1 MKPIATANYDF
12 KSLVEGGYVYV
23 DKTDML
29 WKLASNEQDAIYFI
43 SRPRRF
49 GKSLMLST
57 FKYLFQGRKD
67 LFKGLKIEKKKWD
80 WSKTYPVID
89 LNMSDFDK
97 EGTREG
103 FRYALR
109 VELQKRL
116 EKASIAYRETDTPA
130 ILFDALIKG
139 LAAASPEGKVVV
151 LVDEYDHPLGG
162 LLGDPKALR
171 TMRREMHGFYSSLKN
186 NVGIIRFMMMTG
198 VSKFTKLSVFS
209 GLNNLTDLTMTPPEY
224 AALLGYT
231 VKEIETF
238 LAPHLKVFA
247 RKQRIPQE
255 KAISLLRLWYDSYR
269 FSPYSSV
276 RVLNPV
282 AVGKALPTGI
292 LMNYWS
298 KTGMPTLILERLQAS
313 NMKPD
318 AIDDVYVSIEE
329 LDVCD
334 AEALPWKSL
343 LYQSGYLTIKKV
355 HWTER
360 GGHHVEGLTLGMPN
374 MEVRE
379 SLKSLWWRQLMK
391 IEERDFV
398 ALVDVAKKQ
407 LAEGGVDALANET
420 LFSLYAGLPP
430 TWRVKNE
437 ADAKRYFQL
446 FMKMLGAEVR
456 TEQTSA
462 RGYAD
467 AIVETKKAVYVFEF
481 KFNRSA
487 RAAIRQIREKGYAD
501 AYKGGRRPVTLVGI
515 NFSSAKRNIDE
526 PLFEK
531 LDVSKERST
540 LSKS

>member
-12 KSLVEGGYVYV
+12 ESLIKGGYVYV

-57 FKYLFQGRKD
+57 FKYLFRGRKD

-97 EGTREG
+97 EGTHEG
-103 FRYALR
+103 FRLSLR
-109 VELQKRL
+109 TFLQERL
-116 EKASIAYRETDTPA
+116 EEAAIPYKKSETLGM
-130 ILFDALIKG
+130 LFDRLVKG
-139 LAAASPEGKVVV
+139 LAAANPEGKVVV

-162 LLGDPKALR
+162 LLDDPKALL
-171 TMRREMHGFYSSLKN
+171 TMRREMHGFYSTLKN

-209 GLNNLTDLTMTPPEY
+209 GLNNLTDLTMTPPDY

-231 VKEIETF
+231 VKEIETV
-238 LAPHLKVFA
+238 LAPHLKTFA

-255 KAISLLRLWYDSYR
+255 KAIDLLCAWYDSYR
-269 FSPYSSV
+269 FSPYSGV

-313 NMKPD
+313 DMKPD
-318 AIDDVYVSIEE
+318 AIDDVYVRIED

-334 AEALPWKSL
+334 AEELPWKSL

-355 HWTER
+355 HWTDE
-360 GGHHVEGLTLGMPN
+360 GGRHVEGLTLGMPN
-374 MEVRE
+374 REVRE
-379 SLKSLWWRQLMK
+379 SLRSLWWKLLMK
-391 IEERDFV
+391 IDEEDFA
-398 ALVDVAKKQ
+398 ALVDVAKRQ
-407 LAEGGVDALANET
+407 LAEGDVRMLVGKT
-420 LFSLYAGLPP
+420 LFSLYAALPP
-430 TWRVKNE
+430 TWRVKSE
-437 ADAKRYFQL
+437 ADAKRHFHL
-446 FMKMLGAEVR
+446 FMKMLGANVQAE
-456 TEQTSA
+456 ESSA
-462 RGYAD
+462 FGYAD
-467 AIVETKKAVYVFEF
+467 AIIETKKAVYVFEF
-481 KFNRSA
+481 KFNKCA
-487 RAAIRQIREKGYAD
+487 KAAIRQIREKGYAD
-501 AYKGGRRPVTLVGI
+501 AYRGGKRPVTLIGI
-515 NFSSAKRNIDE
+515 NFSAKKRNIDE
-526 PLFEK
+526 PLIES
-531 LDVSKERST
+531 L
-540 LSKS
+540 

>member
-1 MKPIATANYDF
+1 MKPIATDNYDF
-12 KSLVEGGYVYV
+12 ERLIKDGYAYV

-29 WKLASNEQDAIYFI
+29 WKLANGRNGTLFFI

-103 FRYALR
+103 FRHSLSSF
-109 VELQKRL
+109 LKSRL
-116 EKASIAYRETDTPA
+116 DAAKIRYGKSDTLGD
-130 ILFDALIKG
+130 LFDKLVKG
-139 LAAASPEGKVVV
+139 LAAASDERQVVI

-162 LLGDPKALR
+162 LLDDPKALQ
-171 TMRREMHGFYSSLKN
+171 TMRREMHGFYSTLKN

-209 GLNNLTDLTMTPPEY
+209 GLNNLKDLTMTPPEY

-231 VKEIETF
+231 VKEIETV
-238 LAPHLKVFA
+238 LAPHLKTFA
-247 RKQRIPQE
+247 RRQRIPQE
-255 KAISLLRLWYDSYR
+255 KAMSLLRLWYDSYR
-269 FSPYSSV
+269 FSPYSNA

-282 AVGKALPTGI
+282 AVGMALPTGI

-298 KTGMPTLILERLQAS
+298 KTGVPTLILERLQAS

-318 AIDDVYVSIEE
+318 AIDDVYVGMED

-334 AEALPWKSL
+334 AEELPWKSL

-355 HWTER
+355 HWTEKD
-360 GGHHVEGLTLGMPN
+360 GHHVEGLTLGMPN
-374 MEVRE
+374 REVRE

-391 IEERDFV
+391 IDEKDFV
-398 ALVDVAKKQ
+398 ALVDVAKRQ
-407 LAEGGVDALANET
+407 VAEGNVDVLTNET
-420 LFSLYAGLPP
+420 LFSLYAALPS
-430 TWRVKNE
+430 TWQVKNE
-437 ADAKRYFQL
+437 AEAKRYFQL

-456 TEQTSA
+456 TEQASA

-481 KFNRSA
+481 KFNKSA
-487 RAAIRQIREKGYAD
+487 KAAIRQIREKGYAD
-501 AYKGGRRPVTLVGI
+501 AYKVGKRPVTLIGI
-515 NFSSAKRNIDE
+515 NFSSKKRNIDE
-526 PLFEK
+526 PLMES
-531 LDVSKERST
+531 L
-540 LSKS
+540 

>member
-1 MKPIATANYDF
+1 MKELATANYDF
-12 KSLVEGGYVYV
+12 GRLISDGCVYV

-29 WKLASNEQDAIYFI
+29 WRLASAKDAIYFI

-103 FRYALR
+103 FRQALR
-109 VELQKRL
+109 TELHERL
-116 EKASIAYRETDTPA
+116 RKQGIPYEETDAPGN
-130 ILFDALIKG
+130 LFDRLIKG
-139 LAAASPEGKVVV
+139 LAAASPHGQVVI

-162 LLGDPKALR
+162 LLDDRRALR
-171 TMRREMHGFYSSLKN
+171 TMRREMHGFYSTLKN
-186 NVGIIRFMMMTG
+186 NVGIIRFLMMTG

-209 GLNNLTDLTMTPPEY
+209 GLNNLNDLTIGDPNY

-231 VKEIETF
+231 VKEIETV
-238 LAPHLKVFA
+238 LAPHLKAFA
-247 RKQRIPQE
+247 RKQRVAPE
-255 KAISLLRLWYDSYR
+255 EAVKLLCHWYDSYR
-269 FSPYSSV
+269 FSPYSNV

-282 AVGKALPTGI
+282 AVGKALRSGI

-298 KTGMPTLILERLQAS
+298 KTGMPTLILERLQACD
-313 NMKPD
+313 KRPD
-318 AIDDVYVSIEE
+318 NIDGVTATFED

-334 AEALPWKSL
+334 AEDLPWVSL
-343 LYQSGYLTIKKV
+343 LYQSGYLTIKKPV
-355 HWTER
+355 WTDE
-360 GGHHVEGLTLGMPN
+360 GGRHIKELVLGVPN
-374 MEVRE
+374 MEVRT
-379 SLKSLWWRQLMK
+379 SLNSIWWKQLMK
-391 IEERDFV
+391 IEEKDFN
-398 ALVDVAKKQ
+398 ALVDVAKRQ
-407 LAEGGVDALANET
+407 LAGGNVDALTNET
-420 LFSLYAGLPP
+420 LFSLYASLPP
-430 TWRVKNE
+430 TWRVKSE

-456 TEQTSA
+456 AEQTSA

-481 KFNRSA
+481 KFNKSA
-487 RAAIRQIREKGYAD
+487 KAAIRQIREKGYAD
-501 AYKGGRRPVTLVGI
+501 AYKGGKRPVTLVGI
-515 NFSSAKRNIDE
+515 NFSAKKRNIDE
-526 PLFEK
+526 PIIEAM
-531 LDVSKERST
+531 
-540 LSKS
+540 